1 MKDEIKINQGKIFYF
16 PKLNKKNYYILI
28 FVICSLFRRLF
39 PFLIESSDFGKVDKE
54 NFNKSC
60 LFDMLSNFAGDILTG
75 TYKLYLLFINC
86 KQKKR
91 KSEGNDNDNDKN
103 NNLVEEEELESE
115 DSNIKK
121 IKERKTL
128 KAKEKKDLNF
138 NFFLIMSVIAIIDII
153 AQYCLLIFS
162 YYDRNGCAIGFSS
175 NCYNKSKI
183 NEDDLI
189 FNVAINIV
197 FRYIFSYFLLTL
209 SISYHH
215 KFSIY
220 ITFISFIP
228 LIIFNI
234 ISLNKANEASEITV
248 YIFLNIFMTILY
260 AFEDVMNK
268 VALNK
273 LVIAPYEV
281 MFYKSLFQLPLLI
294 LTIVAICLIDKYDS
308 KKNTINLI
316 YYITENKSKLF
327 GRIIYRLSFIL
338 SNIFRTL
345 SLIIV
350 IQILTPNHLSI
361 LKSLEFVS
369 LSFFTIAKH
378 FNKKEE
384 NIIFY
389 IIELI
394 CCIFLLFASC
404 IHNEIIIINRCNLIK
419 ETDYIKENTDSLKN
433 IDAEIEN
440 IKRICK
446 DNENINNTINDD
458 NNDENE
464 EHRKESLC
472 SNDLLD
478 KSGD

>member
-39 PFLIESSDFGKVDKE
+39 PFLIESSDFGKVDEE

-60 LFDMLSNFAGDILTG
+60 LFDMLSNFTGDILTG
-75 TYKLYLLFINC
+75 TYKIYLLFTNS
-86 KQKKR
+86 KKKNIR
-91 KSEGNDNDNDKN
+91 NLTNDN
-103 NNLVEEEELESE
+103 LIEEEGLKIG
-115 DSNIKK
+115 DPKK
-121 IKERKTL
+121 EKLKERKAL
-128 KAKEKKDLNF
+128 KAKEKENLKC
-138 NFFLIMSVIAIIDII
+138 NFFLIMPMIAIVDMI

-162 YYDRNGCAIGFSS
+162 YYDRDGCAIDFSS
-175 NCYNKSKI
+175 NCNNKSKI

-209 SISYHH
+209 SISFHH

-260 AFEDVMNK
+260 AFEDVLNK

-308 KKNTINLI
+308 KNNTINLK
-316 YYITENKSKLF
+316 YYIKNNKSKLF

-369 LSFFTIAKH
+369 LSFFTIAKN
-378 FNKKEE
+378 FNEKQE

-440 IKRICK
+440 IKRIIK

>member
-1 MKDEIKINQGKIFYF
+1 M
-16 PKLNKKNYYILI
+16 
-28 FVICSLFRRLF
+28 
-39 PFLIESSDFGKVDKE
+39 
-54 NFNKSC
+54 
-60 LFDMLSNFAGDILTG
+60 
-75 TYKLYLLFINC
+75 LYL
-86 KQKKR
+86 K
-91 KSEGNDNDNDKN
+91 
-103 NNLVEEEELESE
+103 
-115 DSNIKK
+115 
-121 IKERKTL
+121 
-128 KAKEKKDLNF
+128 
-138 NFFLIMSVIAIIDII
+138 
-153 AQYCLLIFS
+153 
-162 YYDRNGCAIGFSS
+162 
-175 NCYNKSKI
+175 YNKSKI

-209 SISYHH
+209 SISFHH

-260 AFEDVMNK
+260 AFEDVLNK

-273 LVIAPYEV
+273 LVIAPYEI

-294 LTIVAICLIDKYDS
+294 LTIVGICLIDS

-316 YYITENKSKLF
+316 DYITKNKSKLF

-440 IKRICK
+440 IKRIIK

>member
-60 LFDMLSNFAGDILTG
+60 LFDMLSNFTGDILTG
-75 TYKLYLLFINC
+75 TYKIYLLFTNC
-86 KQKKR
+86 KKKNIR
-91 KSEGNDNDNDKN
+91 NLTNDN
-103 NNLVEEEELESE
+103 LIEEESL
-115 DSNIKK
+115 K
-121 IKERKTL
+121 IGEPNKEKLKERKAL
-128 KAKEKKDLNF
+128 KAKEKENLKC
-138 NFFLIMSVIAIIDII
+138 NFFLIMPMIAIVDMI

-162 YYDRNGCAIGFSS
+162 YYDRDGCAIGFSS
-175 NCYNKSKI
+175 NCNNKSKI

-209 SISYHH
+209 SISFHH

-234 ISLNKANEASEITV
+234 ISLNKANKASEITV

-273 LVIAPYEV
+273 LVIRPYDI
-281 MFYKSLFQLPLLI
+281 MFYKSLFQLPFFI
-294 LTIVAICLIDKYDS
+294 FIIFMVCLFDEIH
-308 KKNTINLI
+308 NTKSLWT
-316 YYITENKSKLF
+316 YITENIGNWY
-327 GRIIYRLSFIL
+327 GRLVYRLSFII

-345 SLIIV
+345 SLIKV
-350 IQILTPNHLSI
+350 IEILTPNDLSI
-361 LKSLEFVS
+361 LKSLEFVVLSSFS
-369 LSFFTIAKH
+369 LSKGLIQNDK
-378 FNKKEE
+378 NGM
-384 NIIFY
+384 IFY
-389 IIELI
+389 IMELI
-394 CCIFLLFASC
+394 CCIFLFFSSC
-404 IHNEIIIINRCNLIK
+404 IANEIFIINRCNLAKRTNYFKGYKTNK
-419 ETDYIKENTDSLKN
+419 EFEDEISNIEKLKNQVDQEKDKENS
-433 IDAEIEN
+433 
-440 IKRICK
+440 
-446 DNENINNTINDD
+446 
-458 NNDENE
+458 
-464 EHRKESLC
+464 
-472 SNDLLD
+472 
-478 KSGD
+478 KSRYNSTTLFEFSDIQ

>member
-60 LFDMLSNFAGDILTG
+60 LFDMLSNFTGDILTG
-75 TYKLYLLFINC
+75 TYKIYLLFTNC
-86 KQKKR
+86 KKKNIR
-91 KSEGNDNDNDKN
+91 NLTNDN
-103 NNLVEEEELESE
+103 LIEEEGL
-115 DSNIKK
+115 K
-121 IKERKTL
+121 IGEPNKEKLKERKAL
-128 KAKEKKDLNF
+128 KAKEKENLKW
-138 NFFLIMSVIAIIDII
+138 NFFLIMPMIAIVDMI

-162 YYDRNGCAIGFSS
+162 YYDRDGCAIGFSS
-175 NCYNKSKI
+175 NCNNKSKI
-183 NEDDLI
+183 ND
-189 FNVAINIV
+189 
-197 FRYIFSYFLLTL
+197 
-209 SISYHH
+209 ISFHH

-316 YYITENKSKLF
+316 DYIIKITKNKSKLF

-440 IKRICK
+440 IKRIIK